1 MAKTILLHLY
11 NLLIVLHLLSK
22 LAMKNSILSAIFLLI
37 FSACDPVSDM
47 EANIE
52 NLTNQRLTI
61 DFISLDED
69 FDKTLQLSPNE
80 IVLFQEGFD
89 VGGTFLQPSL
99 VEYDSVVIKNQAE
112 EILRVYKENDPG
124 KNIYNV
130 DDYWSASEPSK
141 RVYKY
146 EYEIEGRD
154 IE

>member
-1 MAKTILLHLY
+1 
-11 NLLIVLHLLSK
+11 
-22 LAMKNSILSAIFLLI
+22 MKNPILSAVVLVLLV
-37 FSACDPVSDM
+37 SCDPVSDM

-52 NLTNQRLTI
+52 NLTGQRLTI
-61 DFISLDED
+61 DFISLNED
-69 FDKTLQLSPNE
+69 FAKTQQLSPNE

-99 VEYDSVVIKNQAE
+99 EEYDSVVVKNRAG
-112 EILRVYKENDPG
+112 EILRIYKERDSG

-146 EYEIEGRD
+146 EYEIEERD